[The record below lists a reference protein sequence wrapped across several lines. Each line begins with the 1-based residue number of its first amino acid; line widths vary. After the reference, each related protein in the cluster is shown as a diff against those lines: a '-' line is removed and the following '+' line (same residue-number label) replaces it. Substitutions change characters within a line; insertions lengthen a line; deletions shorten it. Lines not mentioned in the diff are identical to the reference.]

1 MIFSRSNSKATAKSN
16 NRTKKFIGLLFTV
29 VAFSQAYAQLELTK
43 HTINNGG
50 NTMSGGGFELKSSIG
65 QTDASKP
72 SSGGNYNLSGGFW
85 QQNNDLIFKN
95 KF

>member
-1 MIFSRSNSKATAKSN
+1 MKFSNDNNSKKLICLLLALAV
-16 NRTKKFIGLLFTV
+16 IG
-29 VAFSQAYAQLELTK
+29 QAYAQLELSK

-50 NTMSGGGFELKSSIG
+50 NVMTGGSFELKSSIG
-65 QTDASKP
+65 QVDASKP
-72 SSGGNYNLSGGFW
+72 ASGGDYQLNGGFW